1 MSKKLEDNWEDVE
14 EVGEP
19 EGEEEDTS
27 INNSDV
33 VVRYK
38 KAAVWCNETLQIL
51 IDATKPG
58 VKVFELCR
66 LGDETIAMKVKTMF
80 KGTEKGIAFPTCISV
95 NHCVCHNSPG
105 ASDEEKP
112 QEIKLND
119 IVHYDLGVHV
129 DGYSAQVAHTIQV
142 TESGELGTNEKAT
155 KVITA
160 AHNILN
166 TALRMMRPGVS
177 VYDVTQIIEK
187 AAEHYGV
194 TPVDGVLSHMI
205 KRYIV
210 DSYRCIPQRK
220 VAEHMVHDYEFENAQ
235 VWTLDIVMSSG
246 KGKLRELHTRPY
258 VYKTALESNYTLKME
273 SARELEKEI
282 ESKFMTFPFAI
293 RNLESKKT
301 RLGLN
306 EMLKH
311 NAVVPYPVLYER
323 EGAVVGH
330 FKITLMI
337 TNKRIEPIT
346 GLKMQKGP
354 ALEPYTDELLLA
366 ANKSPLLFNK
376 KKSAE

>member
-1 MSKKLEDNWEDVE
+1 MSKNPEDNWEDVE
-14 EVGEP
+14 EQ
-19 EGEEEDTS
+19 EEDTS

-38 KAAVWCNETLQIL
+38 KAAAWCNETLQIL

-58 VKVFELCR
+58 VKVFELCK

-80 KGTEKGIAFPTCISV
+80 KGTEKGVAFPTCISV
-95 NHCVCHNSPG
+95 NNCVCHNSPG
-105 ASDEEKP
+105 ASDEENP
-112 QEIKLND
+112 QEIKLNN
-119 IVHYDLGVHV
+119 IVHYDLGIHV
-129 DGYSAQVAHTIQV
+129 DGYTAQVAHTIQV
-142 TESGELGTNEKAT
+142 TENGELGTDEKAT
-155 KVITA
+155 RVITSA
-160 AHNILN
+160 YNILN
-166 TALRMMRPGVS
+166 TALRKMRPGAT
-177 VYDVTQIIEK
+177 VYEVTQIIEK

-194 TPVDGVLSHMI
+194 TPVDGVFSHMI
-205 KRYIV
+205 KRYII

-246 KGKLRELHTRPY
+246 KGKLRELNARPY
-258 VYKTALESNYTLKME
+258 IYKTALESNYTLKME

-323 EGAVVGH
+323 EGTVVGH

-354 ALEPYTDELLLA
+354 ALEPYADELLLA
-366 ANKSPLLFNK
+366 TNKFPLLFKK
-376 KKSAE
+376 KKSTE